1 MRVGIVLPIASE
13 DLPKD
18 RPAYPFVRD
27 VALAAEGA
35 GLDSVWVFDHLLFRS
50 NGETHGIHRVLD
62 RPGRH
67 RRGDQPGRARHARD
81 VHRVP

>member
-1 MRVGIVLPIASE
+1 MRIGIVLPIAEE

-18 RPAYPFVRD
+18 GPAYPFVRD

-50 NGETHGIHRVLD
+50 DGKTTGILECWTVLAGSR
-62 RPGRH
+62 RPPTGSSW
-67 RRGDQPGRARHARD
+67 ARS
-81 VHRVP
+81 